1 MGRSISPGTGSR
13 AGCKCDTSRSR
24 EGGYMD
30 HLLQIHLAE
39 LLLLEL
45 FTEDISFVLSESL
58 V

>member
-1 MGRSISPGTGSR
+1 
-13 AGCKCDTSRSR
+13 
-24 EGGYMD
+24 MD